1 MTRQETFDRLVE
13 QLRRPDIAAKVDE
26 IESLCEKERILGIE
40 FHIRRASNMLDSLQK
55 ATDLDRQ
62 NYEMSFDIS
71 IKTILNLLDK
81 YS

>member
-13 QLRRPDIAAKVDE
+13 QLRRPDIAAKVE
-26 IESLCEKERILGIE
+26 KIESLCKKERILGID
-40 FHIRRASNMLDSLQK
+40 FHIKRASNMLDSLQK
-55 ATDLDRQ
+55 ATDSDRQ
-62 NYEMSFDIS
+62 IYETSFDTS